1 MMPLH
6 QLKSG
11 KTLVVNGP
19 ASIKLLE
26 GKASILGCNLPVKKQ
41 IVIKSWRSRPVY
53 AIEDSIIEYTFGE
66 GGSIEEIDGNTI
78 PDQWSKAVQE
88 ISESDNSVVMFMGS
102 SDSGKTSL
110 ATLGANTFLNMKK
123 TCIYVDLDVGQ
134 SSICPPTTI
143 GYVYLKNPL
152 PDISYVKAENM
163 EAVGYTSPMP
173 VMAKHIESSQKLY
186 KSLSSRYVIQNLVID
201 VDGWINGEGAIHHK
215 KELMKVFKPT
225 DILIIGDTNRE
236 IEDICKEFS
245 IDLHRLPP
253 PVMVRK
259 RSLEAR
265 KRLREMMY
273 ERFLR
278 KSVTRT
284 IPISWLELKYVMGES
299 RIHRITSIINKLITA
314 FAEDKGVVIEEGL
327 EELCRTYRA
336 GVLCHLYDVNY
347 TFMGIGLLT
356 MFNLKKNLLKVY
368 TPFQSQIKQL
378 VLTSLIITAE
388 GSELFSTPPQ
398 VLES

>member
-1 MMPLH
+1 MPVH
-6 QLKSG
+6 QLRAE

-26 GKASILGCNLPVKKQ
+26 GKASILGCILPAKKQ
-41 IVIKSWRSRPVY
+41 IVVKNWRSRPVY

-66 GGSIEEIDGNTI
+66 GGSIEEVDGNTI

-88 ISESDNSVVMFMGS
+88 ISESDYSIVMFMGS

-110 ATLGANTFLNMKK
+110 ATLGANTFLNAKK
-123 TCIYVDLDVGQ
+123 TCVYVDLDVGQ

-152 PDISYVKAENM
+152 PDISYVKAETM

-173 VMAKHIESSQKLY
+173 VMAKHIESSQKLHS
-186 KSLSSRYVIQNLVID
+186 SLSSKYVVQNLVID
-201 VDGWINGEGAIHHK
+201 VDGWINGEGAINHK

-225 DILIIGDTNRE
+225 HLLIIGDTNRE

-245 IDLHRLPP
+245 IDVRRLPP
-253 PVMVRK
+253 PIMVRK

-265 KRLREMMY
+265 KKLREMMY
-273 ERFLR
+273 EKFLR

-284 IPISWLELKYVMGES
+284 IPISWLELKYVTGEN
-299 RIHRITSIINKLITA
+299 RIHRIASMINKLITA

-336 GVLCHLYDVNY
+336 GILCHLYDVNY
-347 TFMGIGLLT
+347 TFTGIGLLT
-356 MFNLKKNLLKVY
+356 MFSLKKNLLKIY

-388 GSELFSTPPQ
+388 GSELFSTSPQ